1 MFGAVDLTGILL
13 ALLPLYSKQMDGFVI
28 AVNLWDFKPA
38 NGWICIICWILIAAI
53 RSTWNRK
60 ISIESYVHR
69 QWEKS
74 YYYQFFI
81 DQHNSSLIFCND
93 KRDLL
98 RCDSLSLVDDKGWVT
113 FLCYCK
119 MQYEGASGCLI

>member
-1 MFGAVDLTGILL
+1 LDLHHLL
-13 ALLPLYSKQMDGFVI
+13 DSDSG
-28 AVNLWDFKPA
+28 
-38 NGWICIICWILIAAI
+38 I

-74 YYYQFFI
+74 YYHQFFI

-98 RCDSLSLVDDKGWVT
+98 RCDSLSSVDDKGWVT
-113 FLCYCK
+113 FYAIVRCSMK
-119 MQYEGASGCLI
+119 ERQDV